1 VYLRTHALRFTAG
14 AVAAVACSGSS
25 SLNCPANTQSAGG
38 FTLALDLEHTPDECV
53 LTSQA
58 DGGPPPADA
67 SIVPGVQSQQSLL
80 CAAVTDAGPTLFMV
94 VANSG
99 LLRRSVLDTDGGFT
113 FVSPTLVG
121 AQTLCNCAA
130 DVDET
135 IRGTLA
141 GAGAGGFTVVP
152 DAGLVPPPITISGTV
167 VQSLRADPPDGGCL
181 CNIPCAEHYTLTG
194 TLNR

>member
-1 VYLRTHALRFTAG
+1 MWKTIPLTAL
-14 AVAAVACSGSS
+14 AVAGLACSGSS
-25 SLNCPANTQSAGG
+25 SLSCPANTQPAGG
-38 FTLALDLEHTPDECV
+38 FTLGLNLQHTPDECV

-67 SIVPGVQSQQSLL
+67 SIVPGTQSQESLL
-80 CAAVTDAGPTLFMV
+80 CAALTDGGPTLFMV

-99 LLRRSVLDTDGGFT
+99 LLRRSLVDADGGFT
-113 FVSPTLVG
+113 FVSPTLVN

-135 IRGTLA
+135 IRGSLA
-141 GAGAGGFTVVP
+141 GAGDGGFTVVP
-152 DAGLVPPPITISGTV
+152 DAGLVPPPTAISGTV
-167 VQSLRADPPDGGCL
+167 VQSLTAGVADGGCL
-181 CNIPCAEHYTLTG
+181 CNAPCAEHYTLTG

>member
-1 VYLRTHALRFTAG
+1 MWKIIPLTAF

-25 SLNCPANTQSAGG
+25 SLNCPANTQPAGG
-38 FTLALDLEHTPDECV
+38 FTLGLNLQHTSDECV

-67 SIVPGVQSQQSLL
+67 SIVPGTQSQESLL
-80 CAAVTDAGPTLFMV
+80 CAAVIDGGPTLFMV

-99 LLRRSVLDTDGGFT
+99 LLRRSVVDTDGGFT
-113 FVSPTLVG
+113 FISPTLVG

-135 IRGTLA
+135 IRGSLA
-141 GAGAGGFTVVP
+141 GAGDAGFAVVP
-152 DAGLVPPPITISGTV
+152 DAGLVPPPTAISGTV
-167 VQSLRADPPDGGCL
+167 VHSLKADPPDGGCL
-181 CNIPCAEHYTLTG
+181 CNMPCAEHYTLTG